1 MKFLDESSVNTSMTR
16 LYGRAAGG
24 ERVVE
29 SVPLHS
35 GAQTTTLAVVGLTG
49 LAAPLVLDGAVNG
62 HVFHAYIEQCVAPTL
77 APGDILLLDNLPAH
91 KVAGVEMLVQARGAR
106 LIYLPPYS
114 SDFNPIEL
122 VWSKVKTVL
131 RRLKPRPPEALLEA
145 LREALLAITTQDIR
159 GWFAHCGYAV
169 T

>member
-122 VWSKVKTVL
+122 PKVGQGQAGF
-131 RRLKPRPPEALLEA
+131 ALGQGAHFRHFVGSTAYRA
-145 LREALLAITTQDIR
+145 LVR
-159 GWFAHCGYAV
+159 FA
-169 T
+169 